1 MNKQYISQSVK
12 DFFIK
17 LDNIHKQLEDFSGKI
32 DTKRDSVFKELNYF
46 EEFCLNKKNE
56 YCSKG
61 DKLNPIE
68 EKLVNTIEDINEN
81 IKQWHHQIEKNKK
94 GIKFMHSHEKYLVV
108 MVFGAV
114 KAGKS
119 TLGNFFAGKNFI
131 SAPFDNEY
139 KHREHPIFAT
149 EEKGRDT
156 GDIEKDNNGNTW
168 FSEGVTDTTGAIQYF
183 TLSGLRWMDSP
194 GTGALEKDHDKRNME
209 EMVNEYIP
217 YTDFCIF
224 LMNSSEPGLMA
235 DMKYIKK
242 LSREEQEAMVVITKS
257 DYVEDEDE
265 DENGNLIK
273 FWCAKTPENR
283 KMQEDD
289 ILQRLHKTYPEV
301 PVNKFRAISISTLL
315 ANLAIENN
323 DDQKYKD
330 SNLDK
335 LMMILS
341 NKVSENIIDLKE
353 KKPKQNLNN
362 FIESVIIEK
371 EDFKGINELEEQLNN
386 ILKSIDEYKENIRER
401 TKNLQKIISLK
412 IKNEVCKLSD
422 QWGDEINRTNS
433 NMDDRF
439 LSGEIM
445 QIANSI
451 LQREINDSIAN
462 IIDNYQEERIKIIET
477 TFNIGGIEKKHT
489 TIKTQY
495 EEVYYERRDPE
506 GIKEHIL
513 SFFGKV
519 YEIRKTRTKT
529 ITKDVDLG
537 NNISDY
543 LDKLMPILEQWIN
556 EQVQQALDNLQKT
569 YFLPQEEYINQMQE
583 ELILLKNK
591 LNSLKFN

>member
-17 LDNIHKQLEDFSGKI
+17 LDNIHNQLENFSGEI
-32 DTKRDSVFKELNYF
+32 DIKRDNVFKELNYF
-46 EEFCLNKKNE
+46 EKFCLNKKSE
-56 YCSKG
+56 YYPKG
-61 DKLNPIE
+61 NKLNPIE

-119 TLGNFFAGKNFI
+119 TLGNFFAGKKFI
-131 SAPFDNEY
+131 NASFDNEY
-139 KHREHPIFAT
+139 KHREHSIFAT

-156 GDIEKDNNGNTW
+156 GGIEKDDNGNFW
-168 FSEGVTDTTGAIQYF
+168 FKHGVTDTTGAIQYF

-194 GTGALEKDHDKRNME
+194 GTGALEKDNDKRNME

-217 YTDFCIF
+217 YTDLCIF

-242 LSREEQEAMVVITKS
+242 LSREEQEAIVVITKS
-257 DYVEDEDE
+257 DYVYEDE
-265 DENGNLIK
+265 DENGFEIIEER
-273 FWCAKTPENR
+273 AKTPEDR

-289 ILQRLHKTYPEV
+289 ILQRLHETYPEV
-301 PVNKFRAISISTLL
+301 PVNKFRAISISTKL
-315 ANLAIENN
+315 ANLAIKNN
-323 DDQKYKD
+323 DEQKYKD

-341 NKVSENIIDLKE
+341 NKVSENIIELKE

-371 EDFKGINELEEQLNN
+371 EDFKGINELEEQLNG
-386 ILKSIDEYKENIRER
+386 ILEPIDEYKETIREK
-401 TKNLQKIISLK
+401 TKKLQNSIRLK
-412 IKNEVCKLSD
+412 IKNEVDKFS
-422 QWGDEINRTNS
+422 QEWVDEVNKTNS
-433 NMDDRF
+433 NIDDRF
-439 LSGEIM
+439 LSEKIM
-445 QIANSI
+445 KIAHSI
-451 LQREINDSIAN
+451 LQQEINDNIAN
-462 IIDNYQEERIKIIET
+462 IIDNYQEQRIKIVET
-477 TFNIGGIEKKHT
+477 TFDIGGIEKKHT

-495 EEVYYERRDPE
+495 EEVYYETRDPE
-506 GIKEHIL
+506 GILENIR

-519 YEIRKTRTKT
+519 YETRKTRSRT

-537 NNISDY
+537 TNILDY
-543 LDKLMPILEQWIN
+543 MDKLMPALEQWIN
-556 EQVQQALDNLQKT
+556 EQVQEALDNLQKT
-569 YFLPQEEYINQMQE
+569 YFLPQEEYINQMQD

>member
-12 DFFIK
+12 DFFTK
-17 LDNIHKQLEDFSGKI
+17 LDNIHNQLENFSGKI
-32 DTKRDSVFKELNYF
+32 DTKRDNVFKELNCF
-46 EEFCLNKKNE
+46 EEFCLNKKNK
-56 YCSKG
+56 YYPKG

-68 EKLVNTIEDINEN
+68 EKLVDTIEDINEN

-108 MVFGAV
+108 MIFGAV

-119 TLGNFFAGKNFI
+119 TLGNFFAGKDFI
-131 SAPFDNEY
+131 NAPFDNEY
-139 KHREHPIFAT
+139 KYREHPVFAT

-257 DYVEDEDE
+257 DYVDEDE
-265 DENGNLIK
+265 DENGNLIRV
-273 FWCAKTPENR
+273 WCAKTQENR

-301 PVNKFRAISISTLL
+301 PVNKFRAISVSTLL
-315 ANLAIENN
+315 ANSAIKNN
-323 DDQKYKD
+323 DEQKYKD

-341 NKVSENIIDLKE
+341 NKVSENIIELKE

-371 EDFKGINELEEQLNN
+371 EDFKGINELEEQLNS
-386 ILKSIDEYKENIRER
+386 ILKPIDEYKETIREI
-401 TKNLQKIISLK
+401 TKKLQKSIGLK
-412 IKNEVCKLSD
+412 IKNEVRKFSQ
-422 QWGDEINRTNS
+422 QWVDEINRTNS
-433 NMDDRF
+433 NMDDKF
-439 LSGEIM
+439 LSGKIM
-445 QIANSI
+445 QIANLI
-451 LQREINDSIAN
+451 LQKEINDSIAN
-462 IIDNYQEERIKIIET
+462 IIGNYQEQRIKIVEK
-477 TFNIGGIEKKHT
+477 TFNLGGIEKKHT
-489 TIKTQY
+489 TIKKQY
-495 EEVYYERRDPE
+495 EEVYYESRDPE
-506 GIKEHIL
+506 GIWENIR

-529 ITKDVDLG
+529 ITKDIDLG
-537 NNISDY
+537 TNILDY
-543 LDKLMPILEQWIN
+543 LDKLMPALEQWID
-556 EQVQQALDNLQKT
+556 EQVQHALDTLQKT
-569 YFLPQEEYINQMQE
+569 YFLPQEEYIKQMQR
-583 ELILLKNK
+583 ELILLKDK

>member
-17 LDNIHKQLEDFSGKI
+17 LDNIHNQLENFSGEI
-32 DTKRDSVFKELNYF
+32 DIKRDNVFKELNYF
-46 EEFCLNKKNE
+46 EKFCLNKKSE
-56 YCSKG
+56 YYPKG
-61 DKLNPIE
+61 NKLNPIE

-119 TLGNFFAGKNFI
+119 TLGNFFAGKKFI
-131 SAPFDNEY
+131 NASFDNEY
-139 KHREHPIFAT
+139 KHREHSIFAT

-156 GDIEKDNNGNTW
+156 GGIEKDDNGNFW
-168 FSEGVTDTTGAIQYF
+168 FKEGVTDTTGAIQYF

-194 GTGALEKDHDKRNME
+194 GTGALEKDNDKRNME

-217 YTDFCIF
+217 YTDLCIF

-242 LSREEQEAMVVITKS
+242 LSREEQEAIVVITKS
-257 DYVEDEDE
+257 DYVYEDE
-265 DENGNLIK
+265 DENGFEITEER
-273 FWCAKTPENR
+273 AKTPEDR

-289 ILQRLHKTYPEV
+289 ILQRLHETYPEV
-301 PVNKFRAISISTLL
+301 PVNKFRAISISTKL
-315 ANLAIENN
+315 ANLAIKNN
-323 DDQKYKD
+323 DEQKYKD

-341 NKVSENIIDLKE
+341 NKVSENIIELKE

-371 EDFKGINELEEQLNN
+371 EDFKGINELEEQLNG
-386 ILKSIDEYKENIRER
+386 ILEPIDEYKETIREK
-401 TKNLQKIISLK
+401 TKKLQNSIRLK
-412 IKNEVCKLSD
+412 IKNEVDKFS
-422 QWGDEINRTNS
+422 QEWVDEVNKTNS
-433 NMDDRF
+433 NIDDRF
-439 LSGEIM
+439 LSEKIM
-445 QIANSI
+445 KIAHSI
-451 LQREINDSIAN
+451 LQQEINDNIAN
-462 IIDNYQEERIKIIET
+462 IIDNYQEQRIKIVKT
-477 TFNIGGIEKKHT
+477 TFDIGGIEKKHT

-495 EEVYYERRDPE
+495 EEVYYETRDPE
-506 GIKEHIL
+506 GILENIR

-519 YEIRKTRTKT
+519 YETRKTRSRT

-537 NNISDY
+537 TNILDY
-543 LDKLMPILEQWIN
+543 MDKLMPALEQWIN
-556 EQVQQALDNLQKT
+556 EQVQEALDNLQKT
-569 YFLPQEEYINQMQE
+569 YFLPQEEYINQMQD

>member
-1 MNKQYISQSVK
+1 MNKQHISQSVK

-17 LDNIHKQLEDFSGKI
+17 LDNIHHQLENFSGEI
-32 DTKRDSVFKELNYF
+32 DTKRDNVFKELNNF
-46 EEFCLNKKNE
+46 EKFCLNKKSE
-56 YCSKG
+56 YYPKG
-61 DKLNPIE
+61 NKLNPIE
-68 EKLVNTIEDINEN
+68 EKLVDIIEDINES

-94 GIKFMHSHEKYLVV
+94 GIKFMYSHEKYLVV

-119 TLGNFFAGKNFI
+119 TLGNFFAGKDFI

-156 GDIEKDNNGNTW
+156 GDIEKDNNGNAW

-257 DYVEDEDE
+257 DYVEGEDE
-265 DENGNLIK
+265 DENGNLIS

-289 ILQRLHKTYPEV
+289 ILQRLHETYPEV
-301 PVNKFRAISISTLL
+301 PVNKFRAISISTKL
-315 ANLAIENN
+315 ANLAIKNN
-323 DDQKYKD
+323 DEQKYKD

-341 NKVSENIIDLKE
+341 NKVSENIIELKE

-371 EDFKGINELEEQLNN
+371 EDFKGINELEEQLNG
-386 ILKSIDEYKENIRER
+386 ILEPIDEYKETIREK
-401 TKNLQKIISLK
+401 TKKLQNSIRLK
-412 IKNEVCKLSD
+412 IKNEVDKFS
-422 QWGDEINRTNS
+422 QEWVDEVNKTNS
-433 NMDDRF
+433 NIDDRF
-439 LSGEIM
+439 LSEKIM
-445 QIANSI
+445 KIAHSI
-451 LQREINDSIAN
+451 LQQEINDNIAN
-462 IIDNYQEERIKIIET
+462 IIDNYQEQRIKIVET
-477 TFNIGGIEKKHT
+477 TFDIGGIEKKHT

-495 EEVYYERRDPE
+495 EEVYYETRDPE
-506 GIKEHIL
+506 GILENIR

-519 YEIRKTRTKT
+519 YETRKTRSRT

-537 NNISDY
+537 TNILDY
-543 LDKLMPILEQWIN
+543 MDKLMPALEQWIN
-556 EQVQQALDNLQKT
+556 EQVQEALDNLQKT
-569 YFLPQEEYINQMQE
+569 YFLPQEEYINQMQD

>member
-17 LDNIHKQLEDFSGKI
+17 LDNIHNQLENFSGEI
-32 DTKRDSVFKELNYF
+32 DIKRDNVFKELNYF
-46 EEFCLNKKNE
+46 EKFCLNKKSE
-56 YCSKG
+56 YYPKG
-61 DKLNPIE
+61 NKLNPIE

-119 TLGNFFAGKNFI
+119 TLGNFFAGKEFI
-131 SAPFDNEY
+131 KASFDNEY

-156 GDIEKDNNGNTW
+156 GGIEKDDNGN
-168 FSEGVTDTTGAIQYF
+168 FGFKEGVTDTTGAIQYF

-194 GTGALEKDHDKRNME
+194 GTGALEKDNDKRNME

-217 YTDFCIF
+217 YTDLCIF

-242 LSREEQEAMVVITKS
+242 LSREEQEAIVVITKS
-257 DYVEDEDE
+257 DYVYEDE
-265 DENGNLIK
+265 DENGFEITEER
-273 FWCAKTPENR
+273 AKTPEDR

-289 ILQRLHKTYPEV
+289 ILQRLHETYPEV
-301 PVNKFRAISISTLL
+301 PVNKFRAISISTKL
-315 ANLAIENN
+315 ANLAIKNN
-323 DDQKYKD
+323 DEQKYKD

-341 NKVSENIIDLKE
+341 NKVSENIIELKE

-371 EDFKGINELEEQLNN
+371 EDFKGINELEEQLNG
-386 ILKSIDEYKENIRER
+386 ILEPIDEYKETIREK
-401 TKNLQKIISLK
+401 TKKLQNSIRLK
-412 IKNEVCKLSD
+412 IKNEVDKFS
-422 QWGDEINRTNS
+422 QEWVDEVNKTNS
-433 NMDDRF
+433 NIDDRF
-439 LSGEIM
+439 LSEKIM
-445 QIANSI
+445 KIAHSI
-451 LQREINDSIAN
+451 LQQEINDNIAN
-462 IIDNYQEERIKIIET
+462 IIDNYQEQRIKIVET
-477 TFNIGGIEKKHT
+477 TFDIGGIEKKHT

-495 EEVYYERRDPE
+495 EEVYYETRDPE
-506 GIKEHIL
+506 GILENIR

-519 YEIRKTRTKT
+519 YETRKTRSRT

-537 NNISDY
+537 TNILDY
-543 LDKLMPILEQWIN
+543 MDKLMPALEQWIN
-556 EQVQQALDNLQKT
+556 EQVQEALDNLQKT
-569 YFLPQEEYINQMQE
+569 YFLPQEEYINQMQD

>member
-17 LDNIHKQLEDFSGKI
+17 LDNIHNQLENFSGEI
-32 DTKRDSVFKELNYF
+32 DIKRDNVFKELNYF
-46 EEFCLNKKNE
+46 EKFCLNKKSE
-56 YCSKG
+56 YYPKG
-61 DKLNPIE
+61 NKLNPIE

-119 TLGNFFAGKNFI
+119 TLGNFFAGKKFI
-131 SAPFDNEY
+131 NASFDNEY
-139 KHREHPIFAT
+139 KHREHSIFAT

-156 GDIEKDNNGNTW
+156 GGIEKDDNGNFW
-168 FSEGVTDTTGAIQYF
+168 FKEGVTDTTGAIQYF

-194 GTGALEKDHDKRNME
+194 GTGALEKDNDKRNME

-242 LSREEQEAMVVITKS
+242 LSREEQEEIVVITKS
-257 DYVEDEDE
+257 DYVYEDE
-265 DENGNLIK
+265 DENGFEIIEER
-273 FWCAKTPENR
+273 AKTPEDR

-289 ILQRLHKTYPEV
+289 ILQRLHETYPEV
-301 PVNKFRAISISTLL
+301 PVNKFRAISISTKL
-315 ANLAIENN
+315 ANLAIKNN
-323 DDQKYKD
+323 DEQKYKD

-341 NKVSENIIDLKE
+341 NKVSENIIELKE

-371 EDFKGINELEEQLNN
+371 EDFKGINELEEQLNG
-386 ILKSIDEYKENIRER
+386 ILEPIDEYKETIREK
-401 TKNLQKIISLK
+401 TKKLQNSIRLK
-412 IKNEVCKLSD
+412 IKNEVDKFS
-422 QWGDEINRTNS
+422 QEWVDEVNKTNS
-433 NMDDRF
+433 NIDDRF
-439 LSGEIM
+439 LSEKIM
-445 QIANSI
+445 KIAHSI
-451 LQREINDSIAN
+451 LQQEINDNIAN
-462 IIDNYQEERIKIIET
+462 IIDNYQEQRIKIVET
-477 TFNIGGIEKKHT
+477 TFDIGGIEKKHT

-495 EEVYYERRDPE
+495 EEVYYETRDPE
-506 GIKEHIL
+506 GILENIR

-519 YEIRKTRTKT
+519 YETRKTRSRT

-537 NNISDY
+537 TNILDY
-543 LDKLMPILEQWIN
+543 MDKLMPALEQWIN
-556 EQVQQALDNLQKT
+556 EQVQEALDNLQKT
-569 YFLPQEEYINQMQE
+569 YFLPQEEYINQMQD

>member
-17 LDNIHKQLEDFSGKI
+17 LDNIHNQLENFSGEI
-32 DTKRDSVFKELNYF
+32 DIKRDNVFKELNYF
-46 EEFCLNKKNE
+46 EKFCLNKKSE
-56 YCSKG
+56 YYPKG
-61 DKLNPIE
+61 NKLNPIE

-119 TLGNFFAGKNFI
+119 TLGNFFAGKKFI
-131 SAPFDNEY
+131 NASFDNEY
-139 KHREHPIFAT
+139 KHREHSIFAT

-156 GDIEKDNNGNTW
+156 GGIEKDDNGNFW
-168 FSEGVTDTTGAIQYF
+168 FKEGVTDTTGAIQYF
-183 TLSGLRWMDSP
+183 TLSGLRWRDSP
-194 GTGALEKDHDKRNME
+194 GTGALEKDNDKRNME

-217 YTDFCIF
+217 YTDLCIF

-242 LSREEQEAMVVITKS
+242 LSREEQEAIVVITKS
-257 DYVEDEDE
+257 DYVYEDE
-265 DENGNLIK
+265 DENGFEIIEER
-273 FWCAKTPENR
+273 AKTPEDR

-289 ILQRLHKTYPEV
+289 ILQRLHETYPEV
-301 PVNKFRAISISTLL
+301 PVNKFRAISISTKL
-315 ANLAIENN
+315 ANLAIKNN
-323 DDQKYKD
+323 DEQKYKD

-341 NKVSENIIDLKE
+341 NKVSENIIELKE

-371 EDFKGINELEEQLNN
+371 EDFKGINELEEQLNG
-386 ILKSIDEYKENIRER
+386 ILEPIDEYKETIREK
-401 TKNLQKIISLK
+401 TKKLQNSIRLK
-412 IKNEVCKLSD
+412 IKNEVDKFS
-422 QWGDEINRTNS
+422 QEWVDEVNKTNS
-433 NMDDRF
+433 NIDDRF
-439 LSGEIM
+439 LSEKIM
-445 QIANSI
+445 KIAHSI
-451 LQREINDSIAN
+451 LQQEINDNIAN
-462 IIDNYQEERIKIIET
+462 IIDNYQEQRIKIVET
-477 TFNIGGIEKKHT
+477 TFDIGGIEKKHT

-495 EEVYYERRDPE
+495 EEVYYETRDPE
-506 GIKEHIL
+506 GILENIR

-519 YEIRKTRTKT
+519 YETRKTRSRT

-537 NNISDY
+537 TNILDY
-543 LDKLMPILEQWIN
+543 MDKLMPALEQWIN
-556 EQVQQALDNLQKT
+556 EQVQEALDNLQKT
-569 YFLPQEEYINQMQE
+569 YFLPQEEYINQMQD

>member
-17 LDNIHKQLEDFSGKI
+17 LDNIHNQLENFSGEI
-32 DTKRDSVFKELNYF
+32 DIKRDNVFKELNYF
-46 EEFCLNKKNE
+46 EKFCLNKKSE
-56 YCSKG
+56 YYPKG
-61 DKLNPIE
+61 NKLNPIE

-119 TLGNFFAGKNFI
+119 TLGNFFAGKKFI
-131 SAPFDNEY
+131 NASFDNEY
-139 KHREHPIFAT
+139 KHREHSIFAT

-156 GDIEKDNNGNTW
+156 GGIEKDDNGNFW
-168 FSEGVTDTTGAIQYF
+168 FKEGVTDTTGAIQYF
-183 TLSGLRWMDSP
+183 TLFGLRWMDSP
-194 GTGALEKDHDKRNME
+194 GTGALEKDNDKRNME

-217 YTDFCIF
+217 YTDLCIF

-242 LSREEQEAMVVITKS
+242 LSREEQEAIVVITKS
-257 DYVEDEDE
+257 DYVYEDE
-265 DENGNLIK
+265 DENGFEITEER
-273 FWCAKTPENR
+273 AKTPEDR

-289 ILQRLHKTYPEV
+289 ILQRLHETYPEV
-301 PVNKFRAISISTLL
+301 PVNKFRAISISTKL
-315 ANLAIENN
+315 ANLAIKNN
-323 DDQKYKD
+323 DEQKYKD

-341 NKVSENIIDLKE
+341 NKVSENIIELKE

-371 EDFKGINELEEQLNN
+371 EDFKGINELEEQLNG
-386 ILKSIDEYKENIRER
+386 ILEPIDEYKETIREK
-401 TKNLQKIISLK
+401 TKKLQNSIRLK
-412 IKNEVCKLSD
+412 IKNEVDKFS
-422 QWGDEINRTNS
+422 QEWVDEVNKTNS
-433 NMDDRF
+433 NIDDRF
-439 LSGEIM
+439 LSEKIM
-445 QIANSI
+445 KIAHSI
-451 LQREINDSIAN
+451 LQQEINDNIAN
-462 IIDNYQEERIKIIET
+462 IIDNYQEQRIKIVKT
-477 TFNIGGIEKKHT
+477 TFDIGGIEKKHT

-495 EEVYYERRDPE
+495 EEVYYETRDPE
-506 GIKEHIL
+506 GILENIR

-519 YEIRKTRTKT
+519 YETRKTRSRT

-537 NNISDY
+537 TNILDY
-543 LDKLMPILEQWIN
+543 MDKLMPALEQWIN
-556 EQVQQALDNLQKT
+556 EQVQEALDNLQKT
-569 YFLPQEEYINQMQE
+569 YFLPQEEYINQMQD

>member
-17 LDNIHKQLEDFSGKI
+17 LDNIHNQLENFSGEI
-32 DTKRDSVFKELNYF
+32 DIKRDNVFKELNYF
-46 EEFCLNKKNE
+46 EKFCLNKKSE
-56 YCSKG
+56 YYPKG
-61 DKLNPIE
+61 NKLNPIE

-119 TLGNFFAGKNFI
+119 TLGNFFAGKKFI
-131 SAPFDNEY
+131 NASFDNEY
-139 KHREHPIFAT
+139 KHREHSIFAT

-156 GDIEKDNNGNTW
+156 GGIEKDDNGNFW
-168 FSEGVTDTTGAIQYF
+168 FKEGVTDTTGAIQYF

-194 GTGALEKDHDKRNME
+194 GTGALEKDNDKRNME

-217 YTDFCIF
+217 YTDLCIF

-242 LSREEQEAMVVITKS
+242 LSREEQEAIVVITKS
-257 DYVEDEDE
+257 DYVYEDE
-265 DENGNLIK
+265 DENGFEIIEER
-273 FWCAKTPENR
+273 AKTPEDR

-289 ILQRLHKTYPEV
+289 ILQRLHETYPEV
-301 PVNKFRAISISTLL
+301 PVNKFRAISISTKL
-315 ANLAIENN
+315 ANLAIKNN
-323 DDQKYKD
+323 DEQKYKD

-341 NKVSENIIDLKE
+341 NKVSENIIELKE

-371 EDFKGINELEEQLNN
+371 EDFKGINELEEQLNG
-386 ILKSIDEYKENIRER
+386 ILEPIDEYKETIREK
-401 TKNLQKIISLK
+401 TKKLQNSIRLK
-412 IKNEVCKLSD
+412 IKNEVDKFS
-422 QWGDEINRTNS
+422 QEWVDEVNKTNS
-433 NMDDRF
+433 NIDDRF
-439 LSGEIM
+439 LSEKIM
-445 QIANSI
+445 KIAHSI
-451 LQREINDSIAN
+451 LQQEINDNIAN
-462 IIDNYQEERIKIIET
+462 IIDNYQEQRIKIVET
-477 TFNIGGIEKKHT
+477 TFDIGGIEKKHT

-495 EEVYYERRDPE
+495 EEVYYETRDPE
-506 GIKEHIL
+506 GILENIR

-519 YEIRKTRTKT
+519 YETRKTRSRT

-537 NNISDY
+537 TNILDY
-543 LDKLMPILEQWIN
+543 MDKLMPALEQWIN
-556 EQVQQALDNLQKT
+556 EQVQEALDNLQKT
-569 YFLPQEEYINQMQE
+569 YFLPQEEYINQMQD

>member
-17 LDNIHKQLEDFSGKI
+17 LDAIHNQLENFSGKI
-32 DTKRDSVFKELNYF
+32 DTKRDNVFKELNCF
-46 EEFCLNKKNE
+46 EEFCLNKKSK
-56 YCSKG
+56 YYPKG

-68 EKLVNTIEDINEN
+68 EKLVDTIEDINEN

-108 MVFGAV
+108 MIFGAV

-119 TLGNFFAGKNFI
+119 TLGNFFAGKDFI
-131 SAPFDNEY
+131 NASFDNEY
-139 KHREHPIFAT
+139 KHRAHPVFAT

-194 GTGALEKDHDKRNME
+194 GTGALEKDNDKRNME

-257 DYVEDEDE
+257 DYVDEDE
-265 DENGNLIK
+265 DENGNLIRV
-273 FWCAKTPENR
+273 WCAKTPENR

-289 ILQRLHKTYPEV
+289 ILQRLHKTYPDM
-301 PVNKFRAISISTLL
+301 PVNKFRAISVSTLL
-315 ANLAIENN
+315 ANSAIKNN
-323 DDQKYKD
+323 DEQKYKD

-341 NKVSENIIDLKE
+341 NKVSENIIELKE

-371 EDFKGINELEEQLNN
+371 EDFKGINELEEQLNS
-386 ILKSIDEYKENIRER
+386 ILKPIDEYKETIREI
-401 TKNLQKIISLK
+401 TKKLQKGIGLK
-412 IKNEVCKLSD
+412 IKNEVRKFSQ
-422 QWGDEINRTNS
+422 QWVDEINRINS
-433 NMDDRF
+433 NMDDKF
-439 LSGEIM
+439 LSGKIM

-451 LQREINDSIAN
+451 LQKEINDSIAN
-462 IIDNYQEERIKIIET
+462 IIGNYQEQRIKIVEK
-477 TFNIGGIEKKHT
+477 TFNLGGIEKKHT
-489 TIKTQY
+489 TIKKQY
-495 EEVYYERRDPE
+495 EEVYYESRDPE
-506 GIKEHIL
+506 GIWENIR

-529 ITKDVDLG
+529 ITKDIDLG
-537 NNISDY
+537 TNILDY
-543 LDKLMPILEQWIN
+543 LDKLMPALEQWID
-556 EQVQQALDNLQKT
+556 EQVQHALDILQKT
-569 YFLPQEEYINQMQE
+569 YFLPQEEYIKQMQR
-583 ELILLKNK
+583 ELILLKDK

>member
-1 MNKQYISQSVK
+1 MDKQYISQNVK

-17 LDNIHKQLEDFSGKI
+17 LDDIHNKLENFSGKI
-32 DTKRDSVFKELNYF
+32 DTKRDNVFKELNCF
-46 EEFCLNKKNE
+46 EEFCLNKK
-56 YCSKG
+56 SKYYPKG
-61 DKLNPIE
+61 NKLNPIE
-68 EKLVNTIEDINEN
+68 EKLVDTIEDINEN

-108 MVFGAV
+108 MIFGAV

-119 TLGNFFAGKNFI
+119 TLGNFFAGKDFI
-131 SAPFDNEY
+131 NAPFDNEY
-139 KHREHPIFAT
+139 KHRAHPVFAT

-156 GDIEKDNNGNTW
+156 GDIEKDINGNTW

-194 GTGALEKDHDKRNME
+194 GTGALEKDNDKRNME

-257 DYVEDEDE
+257 DYVDEDE
-265 DENGNLIK
+265 DENGNLIRV
-273 FWCAKTPENR
+273 WCAKTPENR

-289 ILQRLHKTYPEV
+289 ILQRLHKTYPDV
-301 PVNKFRAISISTLL
+301 PVNKFRAISVSTLL
-315 ANLAIENN
+315 ANLAIKNN
-323 DDQKYKD
+323 DEQKYKD

-341 NKVSENIIDLKE
+341 NKVSENIIELKE

-362 FIESVIIEK
+362 FIESVISEK

-386 ILKSIDEYKENIRER
+386 ILKPIDEYKETIREI
-401 TKNLQKIISLK
+401 TKKLQKSINLK
-412 IKNEVCKLSD
+412 IKNEVRKFSQ
-422 QWGDEINRTNS
+422 QWVDEINRTNS

-439 LSGEIM
+439 LSGKIM

-451 LQREINDSIAN
+451 LQKEINNSIAN
-462 IIDNYQEERIKIIET
+462 IIGNYQEQRIKIVEK
-477 TFNIGGIEKKHT
+477 TFNLGGIEKKHT
-489 TIKTQY
+489 TIKKQY
-495 EEVYYERRDPE
+495 EEVYYESRDPE
-506 GIKEHIL
+506 GIWENIR

-519 YEIRKTRTKT
+519 YEIRKTRTRT
-529 ITKDVDLG
+529 ITKDIDLG
-537 NNISDY
+537 TNILDY
-543 LDKLMPILEQWIN
+543 LDKLMPVLEQWID
-556 EQVQQALDNLQKT
+556 EQVQQALDTLQKT
-569 YFLPQEEYINQMQE
+569 YFLPQEEYIKQMQR
-583 ELILLKNK
+583 ELILLKDK

>member
-17 LDNIHKQLEDFSGKI
+17 LDNIHNQLENFSGEI
-32 DTKRDSVFKELNYF
+32 DIKRDNVFKELNYF
-46 EEFCLNKKNE
+46 EKFCLNKKSE
-56 YCSKG
+56 YYPKG
-61 DKLNPIE
+61 NKLNPIE

-119 TLGNFFAGKNFI
+119 TLGNFFAGKKFI
-131 SAPFDNEY
+131 NASFDNEY
-139 KHREHPIFAT
+139 KHREHSIFAT

-156 GDIEKDNNGNTW
+156 GGIEKDDNGNFW
-168 FSEGVTDTTGAIQYF
+168 FKEGVTDTTGAIQYF

-194 GTGALEKDHDKRNME
+194 GTGALEKDNDKRNME

-217 YTDFCIF
+217 YTDLCIF

-242 LSREEQEAMVVITKS
+242 LSREEQEAIVVITKS
-257 DYVEDEDE
+257 DFVDEDE
-265 DENGNLIK
+265 DENGFEIIEER
-273 FWCAKTPENR
+273 AKTPEDR

-289 ILQRLHKTYPEV
+289 ILQRLHETYPEV
-301 PVNKFRAISISTLL
+301 PVNKFRAISISTKL
-315 ANLAIENN
+315 ANLAIKNN
-323 DDQKYKD
+323 DEQKYKD

-341 NKVSENIIDLKE
+341 NKVSENIIELKE

-371 EDFKGINELEEQLNN
+371 EDFKGINELEEQLNG
-386 ILKSIDEYKENIRER
+386 ILEPIDEYKETIREK
-401 TKNLQKIISLK
+401 TKKLQNSIRLK
-412 IKNEVCKLSD
+412 IKNEVDKFS
-422 QWGDEINRTNS
+422 QEWVDEVNKTNS
-433 NMDDRF
+433 NIDDRF
-439 LSGEIM
+439 LSEKIM
-445 QIANSI
+445 KIAHSI
-451 LQREINDSIAN
+451 LQQEINDNIAN
-462 IIDNYQEERIKIIET
+462 IIDNYQEQRIKIVET
-477 TFNIGGIEKKHT
+477 TFDIGGIEKKHT

-495 EEVYYERRDPE
+495 EEIYYETRDPE
-506 GIKEHIL
+506 GILENIR

-519 YEIRKTRTKT
+519 YETRKTRSRT

-537 NNISDY
+537 TNILDY
-543 LDKLMPILEQWIN
+543 MDKLMPALEQWIN
-556 EQVQQALDNLQKT
+556 EQVQEALDNLQKT
-569 YFLPQEEYINQMQE
+569 YFLPQEEYINQMQD

>member
-17 LDNIHKQLEDFSGKI
+17 LDNIHNQLENFSGEI
-32 DTKRDSVFKELNYF
+32 DIKRDNVFKELNYF
-46 EEFCLNKKNE
+46 EKFCLNKKSE
-56 YCSKG
+56 YYPKG
-61 DKLNPIE
+61 NKLNPIE

-119 TLGNFFAGKNFI
+119 TLGNFFAGKKFI
-131 SAPFDNEY
+131 NASFDNEY
-139 KHREHPIFAT
+139 KHREHSIFAT

-156 GDIEKDNNGNTW
+156 GGIEKDDNGNFW
-168 FSEGVTDTTGAIQYF
+168 FKEGVTDTTGAIQYF

-194 GTGALEKDHDKRNME
+194 GTGALEKDNDKRNME

-217 YTDFCIF
+217 YTDLCIF

-242 LSREEQEAMVVITKS
+242 LSREEQEAIVVITKS
-257 DYVEDEDE
+257 DYVYEDE
-265 DENGNLIK
+265 DENGFEIIEER
-273 FWCAKTPENR
+273 AKTPEDR

-289 ILQRLHKTYPEV
+289 ILQRLHETYPEV
-301 PVNKFRAISISTLL
+301 PVNKFRAISISTKL
-315 ANLAIENN
+315 ANLAIKNN
-323 DDQKYKD
+323 DEQKYKD

-341 NKVSENIIDLKE
+341 NKVSENIIELKE

-371 EDFKGINELEEQLNN
+371 EDFKGINELEEQLNG
-386 ILKSIDEYKENIRER
+386 ILEPIDEYKETIREK
-401 TKNLQKIISLK
+401 TKKLQNSIRLK
-412 IKNEVCKLSD
+412 IKNEVDKFS
-422 QWGDEINRTNS
+422 QEWVDEVNKTNS
-433 NMDDRF
+433 NIDDRF
-439 LSGEIM
+439 LSEKIM
-445 QIANSI
+445 KIAHSI
-451 LQREINDSIAN
+451 LQQEINDNIAN
-462 IIDNYQEERIKIIET
+462 IIDNYQEQRIKIVET
-477 TFNIGGIEKKHT
+477 TFDIGGIEKKHT

-495 EEVYYERRDPE
+495 EEIYYETRDPE
-506 GIKEHIL
+506 GILENIR

-519 YEIRKTRTKT
+519 YETRKTRSRT

-537 NNISDY
+537 TNILDY
-543 LDKLMPILEQWIN
+543 MDKLMPALEQWIN
-556 EQVQQALDNLQKT
+556 EQVQEALDNLQKT
-569 YFLPQEEYINQMQE
+569 YFLPQEEYINQMQD

>member
-17 LDNIHKQLEDFSGKI
+17 LDNIHNQLENFSGEI
-32 DTKRDSVFKELNYF
+32 DIKRDNVFKELNYF
-46 EEFCLNKKNE
+46 EKFCLNKKSE
-56 YCSKG
+56 YYPKG
-61 DKLNPIE
+61 NKLNPIE

-119 TLGNFFAGKNFI
+119 TLGNFFAGKDFI
-131 SAPFDNEY
+131 KASFDNEY

-156 GDIEKDNNGNTW
+156 GGIEKDDNGNFW
-168 FSEGVTDTTGAIQYF
+168 FKEGVTDTTGAIQYF

-194 GTGALEKDHDKRNME
+194 GTGALEKDNDKRNME

-217 YTDFCIF
+217 YTDLCIF

-242 LSREEQEAMVVITKS
+242 LSREEQEAIVVITKS
-257 DYVEDEDE
+257 DYVYEDE
-265 DENGNLIK
+265 DENGFEITEER
-273 FWCAKTPENR
+273 AKTPEDR

-301 PVNKFRAISISTLL
+301 PVNKFRAISVSTLL
-315 ANLAIENN
+315 ANLAIKNN
-323 DDQKYKD
+323 DEQKYKD

-341 NKVSENIIDLKE
+341 NKVSENIIELKE

-371 EDFKGINELEEQLNN
+371 EDFKGINELEEQLNG
-386 ILKSIDEYKENIRER
+386 ILEPIDEYKETIREK
-401 TKNLQKIISLK
+401 TKKLQNSIRLK
-412 IKNEVCKLSD
+412 IKNEVDKFS
-422 QWGDEINRTNS
+422 QEWVDEVNKTNS
-433 NMDDRF
+433 NIDDRF
-439 LSGEIM
+439 LSEEIM
-445 QIANSI
+445 KTAHSI
-451 LQREINDSIAN
+451 LQQEINDNIAN
-462 IIDNYQEERIKIIET
+462 IIDNYQEQRIKIVET
-477 TFNIGGIEKKHT
+477 TFDIGGIEKKHT

-495 EEVYYERRDPE
+495 EEVYYETRDPKGVWE
-506 GIKEHIL
+506 NIR

-519 YEIRKTRTKT
+519 YETRKTRSRT

-537 NNISDY
+537 TNILDY
-543 LDKLMPILEQWIN
+543 MDKLMPALEQWIN
-556 EQVQQALDNLQKT
+556 EQVEYALDNLQKT
-569 YFLPQEEYINQMQE
+569 YFLPQEEYINQMQK

>member
-17 LDNIHKQLEDFSGKI
+17 LDAIHNQLENFSGKI
-32 DTKRDSVFKELNYF
+32 DTKRDNVFKELNCF
-46 EEFCLNKKNE
+46 EEFCLNKKSK
-56 YCSKG
+56 YYPKG

-68 EKLVNTIEDINEN
+68 EKLVDTIEDINEN

-108 MVFGAV
+108 MIFGAV

-119 TLGNFFAGKNFI
+119 TLGNFFAGKDFI
-131 SAPFDNEY
+131 NASFDNEY
-139 KHREHPIFAT
+139 KHRAHPVFAT
-149 EEKGRDT
+149 EEKGIDT

-194 GTGALEKDHDKRNME
+194 GTGALEKDNDKRNME

-257 DYVEDEDE
+257 DYVDEDE
-265 DENGNLIK
+265 DENGNLIRV
-273 FWCAKTPENR
+273 WCAKTPENR

-289 ILQRLHKTYPEV
+289 ILQRLHKTYPDM
-301 PVNKFRAISISTLL
+301 PVNKFRAISVSTLL
-315 ANLAIENN
+315 ANSAIKNN
-323 DDQKYKD
+323 DEQKYKD

-341 NKVSENIIDLKE
+341 NKVSENIIELKE

-371 EDFKGINELEEQLNN
+371 EDFKGINELEEQLNS
-386 ILKSIDEYKENIRER
+386 ILKPIDEYKETIREI
-401 TKNLQKIISLK
+401 TKKLQKGIGLK
-412 IKNEVCKLSD
+412 IKNEVRKFSQ
-422 QWGDEINRTNS
+422 QWVDEINRTNS
-433 NMDDRF
+433 NMDDKF
-439 LSGEIM
+439 LSGKIM

-451 LQREINDSIAN
+451 LQKEINDSIAN
-462 IIDNYQEERIKIIET
+462 IIGNYQEQRIKIVEK
-477 TFNIGGIEKKHT
+477 TFNLGGIEKKHT
-489 TIKTQY
+489 TIKKQY
-495 EEVYYERRDPE
+495 EEVYYESRDPE
-506 GIKEHIL
+506 GIWENIR

-529 ITKDVDLG
+529 ITKDIDLG
-537 NNISDY
+537 TNILDY
-543 LDKLMPILEQWIN
+543 LDKLMPALEQWID
-556 EQVQQALDNLQKT
+556 EQVQHALDILQKT
-569 YFLPQEEYINQMQE
+569 YFLPQEEYIKQMQR
-583 ELILLKNK
+583 ELILLKDK